1 MPRRPRPGTVQVEH
15 IAGSSRVTRGLLRP
29 RCGHLVAILGEIAA
43 LGTSSGQAEPHPKSL
58 TWQCDSGRAGSGW
71 KGSRE
76 VKHRWGADGA
86 GRGGRVAPACGCWG
100 SRPQSSYRLRPPPRR
115 SDALTTSGTRSIWS
129 VLNTD
134 SDVRTMVRTIALK
147 PSSYSLRWVRHPRRG
162 RCARTSPRRL
172 SGGSQQGSVQPDT
185 ATRPRCT
192 RRPPRAWCLSA
203 CCSSRSDPWPGWQA
217 LRSCDRSLIF
227 SRPRST

>member
-1 MPRRPRPGTVQVEH
+1 MPRRPRPATVQVEH
-15 IAGSSRVTRGLLRP
+15 IAGSSRVTRGLPRP
-29 RCGHLVAILGEIAA
+29 RCGHLVAILGEIAV

-58 TWQCDSGRAGSGW
+58 TGQCDSGRAGSGW

-100 SRPQSSYRLRPPPRR
+100 SRPQSSYRLRPPRR
-115 SDALTTSGTRSIWS
+115 GSDALTTSGTRSIWS

-147 PSSYSLRWVRHPRRG
+147 PSSYSLRWVRHQCRG

-172 SGGSQQGSVQPDT
+172 SGGRSKAQCNRIQLLVRGVPGD
-185 ATRPRCT
+185 T
-192 RRPPRAWCLSA
+192 RRPGACRRAA
-203 CCSSRSDPWPGWQA
+203 PHDRTRGRGGRRSGA
-217 LRSCDRSLIF
+217 AIDR
-227 SRPRST
+227 